1 MLNQFLRRVGT
12 QTTSY
17 IGQRRRFLGNK
28 NLASRTVAVLAEN
41 GRHLSPADQ
50 RKCKDYATEILGD
63 SKYQYWLRVFSVVR
77 GGFCDGWIP
86 DDYYFDHVI
95 PRWNGEPGKTS
106 YLKSISSSIL
116 NTELLPDL
124 LVQINGI
131 FSTPGGTFV
140 TPNDLEAY
148 LFQNTDCVIYKADS
162 SIQGRGIKVCTRED
176 FDLSEI
182 KAMGNGVFQVFLDQ
196 HPSLDKFAPGSVSAM
211 RMTTIKTDEGNVE
224 LRGCCVRFG
233 RAGSDYV
240 KSQDHLAVPIDL
252 ETGELGPLAY
262 DSHFRTS
269 TLHPDTGERFEA
281 LIYPNFEAAKTAVL
295 DLHRRLNHSRCVG
308 WDVVVDSNNQP
319 KIMEWNG
326 FYNGLRGHEAMV
338 GPSMTGLG
346 WENMWKEE
354 FDQPTYTNMT

>member
-1 MLNQFLRRVGT
+1 MGH
-12 QTTSY
+12 
-17 IGQRRRFLGNK
+17 RRRYLGNK
-28 NLASRTVAVLAEN
+28 NLASSTLTALAET
-41 GRHLSPADQ
+41 GQHLSPEDK
-50 RKCKDYATEILGD
+50 RKCKDYATEVLGD
-63 SKYQYWLRVFSVVR
+63 ANYQHWLRVFSVVR

-124 LVQINGI
+124 VVLINGI
-131 FSTPGGTFV
+131 FSTPSGDCIV
-140 TPNDLEAY
+140 EADLEEF

-162 SIQGRGIKVCTRED
+162 SIQGRGIRVCTREN
-176 FDLSEI
+176 FSLSDI
-182 KAMGNGVFQVFLDQ
+182 KAMGNGVFQDFLDQ
-196 HPSLDKFAPGSVSAM
+196 HPSLDKFAPGSISAM
-211 RMTTIKTDEGNVE
+211 RMTTIKTDEGDVE

-233 RAGSDYV
+233 REGSDYV
-240 KSQDHLAVPIDL
+240 ISKDHLAVPIDL
-252 ETGELGPLAY
+252 QTGELGPLAY
-262 DSHFRTS
+262 DSHFRTCS
-269 TLHPDTGERFEA
+269 SHPDTSERFEA

-308 WDVVVDSNNQP
+308 WDVVVDSHNQP

-346 WENMWKEE
+346 WENMWKE
-354 FDQPTYTNMT
+354 PLSVRSYTNLT